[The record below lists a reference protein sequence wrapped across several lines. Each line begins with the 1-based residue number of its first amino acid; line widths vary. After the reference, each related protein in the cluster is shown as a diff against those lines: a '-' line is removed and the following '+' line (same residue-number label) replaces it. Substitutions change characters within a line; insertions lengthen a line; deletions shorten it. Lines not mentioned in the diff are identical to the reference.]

1 MPIKLMKKPKPDPVT
16 EYYDVHVKLDPDD
29 YSRVVELARE
39 EDRPLSV
46 MVRRIVHLWLT
57 RGQ

>member
-1 MPIKLMKKPKPDPVT
+1 MAIKLMKKPKPDPPVT

-29 YSRVVELARE
+29 YLRVVELARK

-46 MVRRIVHLWLT
+46 MVRRIVHLWLA
-57 RGQ
+57 R